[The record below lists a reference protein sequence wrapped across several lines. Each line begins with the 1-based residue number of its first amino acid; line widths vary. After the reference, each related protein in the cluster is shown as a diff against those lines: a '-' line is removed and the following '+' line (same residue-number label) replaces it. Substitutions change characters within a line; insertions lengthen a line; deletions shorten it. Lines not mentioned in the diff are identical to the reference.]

1 MEAIMA
7 KVRAKARHILVET
20 REECEDIKKQIEDGA
35 DFAAMAREYSKCP
48 SSEDGGNLGEFSPGE
63 MVAAFDE
70 IVFVREVGK
79 VHGPIET
86 EFGFHLVEITS
97 RTE

>member
-1 MEAIMA
+1 MA
-7 KVRAKARHILVET
+7 RAKARHILVET
-20 REECEDIKKQIEDGA
+20 REECEDLKRRIEGGG
-35 DFAAMAREYSKCP
+35 DFAALAREYSMCP

-70 IVFVREVGK
+70 VVFGMEVGK
-79 VHGPIET
+79 IHGPIET
-86 EFGFHLVEITS
+86 EYGFHLVEITS